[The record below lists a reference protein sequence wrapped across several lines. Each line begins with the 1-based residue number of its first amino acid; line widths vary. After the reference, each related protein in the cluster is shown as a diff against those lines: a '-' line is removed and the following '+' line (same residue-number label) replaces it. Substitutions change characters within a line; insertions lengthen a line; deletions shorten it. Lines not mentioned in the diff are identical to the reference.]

1 MVFKLVK
8 LIMGQIKGG
17 SGKQGMK
24 KLKNLRNFS
33 KVYCA
38 AKYISCWSWLARSR
52 GHEGRGSSIE
62 SEQFYAAR
70 VSSVNVV
77 SVAMQSESN
86 KCAVSCRVYTN

>member
-24 KLKNLRNFS
+24 NLKNLRNFS

-38 AKYISCWSWLARSR
+38 AKYISCWS
-52 GHEGRGSSIE
+52 
-62 SEQFYAAR
+62 
-70 VSSVNVV
+70 
-77 SVAMQSESN
+77 
-86 KCAVSCRVYTN
+86 